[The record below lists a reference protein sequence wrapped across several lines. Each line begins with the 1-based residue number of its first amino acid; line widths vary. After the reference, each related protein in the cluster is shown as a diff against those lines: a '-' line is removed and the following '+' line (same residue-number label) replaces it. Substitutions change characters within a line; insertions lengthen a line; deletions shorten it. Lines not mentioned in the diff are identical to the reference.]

1 MVLICNEPYKKNDYD
16 EHFARFDFEL
26 SDFQKY
32 AIEAIVEKQHCLVTA
47 HTGSGKTL
55 PAEFAIY
62 WFVENG
68 KKVVYTSPIKALSNQ
83 KYYDFCQKFPNISVG
98 LFTGDIKI
106 NPNAD
111 VLIMTTEILMNYLFQ
126 INSTNEIV
134 VDERNYDFQLNIQDE
149 LGCVIFDEVHYIND
163 EHRGQN
169 WEKTILM
176 LPNHIQMV
184 MLSAT
189 IDRPDKFALWIE
201 KNKNKSVYLCSTYS
215 RVVPLTHYGF
225 MTTNEGIFKKIK
237 SKELQQKIRAQTND
251 FIVLKTAQDEYKSN
265 NYDILYSTCD
275 IFNKNNV
282 FVNKTHILNQLV
294 KRLFEKEML
303 PAIVFVFSRKNV
315 EAYAKSI
322 TTNILEFDSKIPY
335 TIKYECD
342 QIIRKLPNYQ
352 EYLHLPEYN
361 MLVQLLEKGIGIHH
375 SGMIPILREIVEKM
389 ISKKCVKLLFATE
402 SFAIGLDCPIRTAVF
417 TSLTK
422 FDGNK
427 MRYLFSHEYGQAAG
441 RAGRRGLDVVG
452 HVIHCNNM
460 FELPSSNEYKDIL
473 CGKPQTLL
481 SKFHISFDTILSLIK
496 NGQTHLEDFHGF
508 INKSML
514 KEELDNSHDSAQ
526 RLLNET
532 IESCDKQ
539 EKSAR
544 NLKTSYE
551 DMEKYNEMELYLP
564 NAPNKKRKEILRSM
578 QNISDNTRSFK
589 IDYTQ
594 YKKYIESRNMINEYT
609 SECNHFE
616 NYISNGV
623 DNMIKLLIEK
633 DFVTRNTDKENNFI
647 MTQKGEEASC
657 LAEIHGLVFVDYL
670 KYCNYFE
677 NYDAIQMICLLSI
690 FIDVKVNEDYRIN
703 FPKSKD
709 DILNNHARKIMELMD
724 VYYDLEVKFNVNSG
738 FNYKDALCFDLM
750 DSVML
755 WCKCSNIEECKYF
768 IETQLVP
775 MEISLG
781 EFTKGLL
788 KILAMSK
795 ELIKMTYITNNVALE
810 FELNKIESYLMKF
823 IVTTQSIY
831 I

>member
-1 MVLICNEPYKKNDYD
+1 
-16 EHFARFDFEL
+16 
-26 SDFQKY
+26 
-32 AIEAIVEKQHCLVTA
+32 
-47 HTGSGKTL
+47 
-55 PAEFAIY
+55 
-62 WFVENG
+62 
-68 KKVVYTSPIKALSNQ
+68 
-83 KYYDFCQKFPNISVG
+83 
-98 LFTGDIKI
+98 
-106 NPNAD
+106 
-111 VLIMTTEILMNYLFQ
+111 
-126 INSTNEIV
+126 
-134 VDERNYDFQLNIQDE
+134 
-149 LGCVIFDEVHYIND
+149 
-163 EHRGQN
+163 
-169 WEKTILM
+169 
-176 LPNHIQMV
+176 MV

-237 SKELQQKIRAQTND
+237 SKELQQKIRSQTND
-251 FIVLKTAQDEYKSN
+251 FIVLKTAQDEYKPN
-265 NYDILYSTCD
+265 NYEILHSTCD
-275 IFNKNNV
+275 LFNKNNI
-282 FVNKTHILNQLV
+282 FVNKSHVLNQLV

-375 SGMIPILREIVEKM
+375 SGVIPILREIVEKM

-402 SFAIGLDCPIRTAVF
+402 SFAIGLDCPIRSAVF

-481 SKFHISFDTILSLIK
+481 SKFHISFDTILSLLK

-514 KEELDNSHDSAQ
+514 KEELDNYKGN
-526 RLLNET
+526 LN
-532 IESCDKQ
+532 KQ
-539 EKSAR
+539 ITHYEEHIANQNKIID
-544 NLKTSYE
+544 NLSTTRE
-551 DMEKYNEMELYLP
+551 DMEAYVDLESIFNSV
-564 NAPNKKRKEILRSM
+564 NNKKRKEIQRNM
-578 QNISDNTRSFK
+578 QNISDKTRSFK
-589 IDYTQ
+589 NDYEQ
-594 YKKYIESRNMINEYT
+594 YKKLQEKKNELHDST
-609 SECNHFE
+609 CEL
-616 NYISNGV
+616 NYYETYVETGV
-623 DNMIKLLIEK
+623 QNILSLLIEK
-633 DFVTRNTDKENNFI
+633 QFITNEDEDYI
-647 MTQKGEEASC
+647 MTQRGQEASC
-657 LAEIHGLVFVDYL
+657 LAEINGLVFVEFL
-670 KYCNYFE
+670 EYCNYLE
-677 NYDAIQMICLLSI
+677 HYDAIQMIGLLSI
-690 FIDVKVNEDYRIN
+690 FTDIKINQDYKISVPN
-703 FPKSKD
+703 SKNNVLNQ
-709 DILNNHARKIMELMD
+709 DIKKIIELNDM
-724 VYYDLEVKFNVNSG
+724 YYDLEVKYNVNSG
-738 FNYKDALCFDLM
+738 YDYQNALTFDFV
-750 DSVML
+750 DSIMI
-755 WCKCSNIEECKYF
+755 WCECKTVEECKNF

-775 MEISLG
+775 LEVSLG
-781 EFTKGLL
+781 EFKKGLL

>member
-1 MVLICNEPYKKNDYD
+1 MVLICNESYQKNDYD
-16 EHFARFDFEL
+16 EHFARFNFEL

-55 PAEFAIY
+55 PAEFAIQ

-126 INSTNEIV
+126 VNSTNEIV
-134 VDERNYDFQLNIQDE
+134 VDERNYDFQLNIEDE

-189 IDRPDKFALWIE
+189 IDKPEKFALWIE

-237 SKELQQKIRAQTND
+237 SKELQQKIRSQTND
-251 FIVLKTAQDEYKSN
+251 FIVLKTAQDEYKPN
-265 NYDILYSTCD
+265 NYEILHSTCD
-275 IFNKNNV
+275 LFNKNNI
-282 FVNKTHILNQLV
+282 FVNRTHVLNQLV
-294 KRLFEKEML
+294 KRLFDKEML

-342 QIIRKLPNYQ
+342 QIIRKLPNYE

-361 MLVQLLEKGIGIHH
+361 ILVQLLEKGIGIHH

-422 FDGNK
+422 FDGTK

-481 SKFHISFDTILSLIK
+481 SKFHISFDTILSLMK
-496 NGQTHLEDFHGF
+496 NGQNKIENFHDF

-514 KEELDNSHDSAQ
+514 KEELDHYREN
-526 RLLNET
+526 LNKQI
-532 IESCDKQ
+532 IELEEHITKQ
-539 EKSAR
+539 TKNVD
-544 NLKTSYE
+544 NLSTTYQ
-551 DMEKYNEMELYLP
+551 DMEAYNDLESLV
-564 NAPNKKRKEILRSM
+564 NNVNNKKKKEIQRNM
-578 QNISDNTRSFK
+578 QNISDKTRSFK
-589 IDYTQ
+589 NDYEQ
-594 YKKYIESRNMINEYT
+594 YKKLQEKKNKLQESTCELNYYETYVETGVQNML
-609 SECNHFE
+609 C
-616 NYISNGV
+616 
-623 DNMIKLLIEK
+623 LLIEK
-633 DFVTRNTDKENNFI
+633 QFITNETEDYI
-647 MTQKGEEASC
+647 MTQRGVEASY
-657 LAEIHGLVFVDYL
+657 LAEVNGLVFIDFL
-670 KYCNYFE
+670 EYCNYLE
-677 NYDAIQMICLLSI
+677 NYDAKQIICLLSI
-690 FIDVKVNEDYRIN
+690 FTDIKINEDYKVSI
-703 FPKSKD
+703 PKSKD
-709 DILNNHARKIMELMD
+709 SLLNSHIKKIMELMD
-724 VYYDLEVKFNVNSG
+724 VYCDLEMKYNVNSG
-738 FNYKDALCFDLM
+738 YDYQNALTFEFV
-750 DSVML
+750 DSIML
-755 WCKCSNIEECKYF
+755 WCECKTIEECKYF

-781 EFTKGLL
+781 EFIKGLL
-788 KILAMSK
+788 KILAISK
-795 ELIKMTYITNNVALE
+795 ELIKMTYVTSNIALE
-810 FELNKIESYLMKF
+810 FELNKIESQLMKF

-831 I
+831 V